1 VKALDKRLR
10 KAEKTVRDAYRTEM
24 GKCWKEAIEAAGAK
38 DKYNALMEKIRAA
51 KAGGVVI
58 PAFYMPGANVNG
70 RTLAWLIRTD
80 PEARSLFD
88 QLFSIQWGYFESTGG
103 IHAKREKA

>member
-1 VKALDKRLR
+1 MSGLDKRLR
-10 KAEKTVRDAYRTEM
+10 KAEKTVRQACLAELN
-24 GKCWKEAIEAAGAK
+24 KCWKEAIEAAGAK
-38 DKYNALMEKIRAA
+38 DKYDALMEKIKAA

-80 PEARSLFD
+80 PEARRLFD
-88 QLFSIQWGYFESTGG
+88 QLFSIQWNHFESTGG
-103 IHAKREKA
+103 IHAKREKS